1 MDALFTSQPN
11 KSDDYYTILGCNELS
26 NKDQIQAEYRIRAL
40 RLHPDKNQD
49 DPNTMD
55 QFKQLQEAKEILSDD
70 VKRKAYDHW
79 RNSHITISWKTWQSI
94 TERSQPTFHWIVTK
108 KEPMI
113 ESVQMN
119 NKEEE
124 KEETMD
130 KNVEKI
136 KSPWKSAEPANDY
149 LRKFRNY
156 EI

>member
-55 QFKQLQEAKEILSDD
+55 QFKQLQEAKEVLSDD

-94 TERSQPTFHWIVTK
+94 TERSQPTIRNRLRSIFVK
-108 KEPMI
+108 KK
-113 ESVQMN
+113 Q
-119 NKEEE
+119 
-124 KEETMD
+124 
-130 KNVEKI
+130 
-136 KSPWKSAEPANDY
+136 
-149 LRKFRNY
+149 
-156 EI
+156 